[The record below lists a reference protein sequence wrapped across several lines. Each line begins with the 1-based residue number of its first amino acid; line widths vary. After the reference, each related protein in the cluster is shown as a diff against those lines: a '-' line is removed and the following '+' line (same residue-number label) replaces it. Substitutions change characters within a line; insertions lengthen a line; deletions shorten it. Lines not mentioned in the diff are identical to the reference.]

1 MNEIQLCDREENAKI
16 DVRRKRG
23 EEGEGGKGKGI
34 GTRARICNG
43 ARRMEKDQTSK

>member
-23 EEGEGGKGKGI
+23 EEEEEGKGI
-34 GTRARICNG
+34 GARARICNG
-43 ARRMEKDQTSK
+43 ARKNGEGPDQ